1 MVSTNGTKVVNDRV
15 DSSKVDID
23 EIDSE
28 TLNTETIDSDVAD
41 ETANLPDGEND
52 PGAQSTNEDGAENR
66 QADNDNKKNKEKRN
80 PPKRKRRE
88 KVKEPK
94 IHKAVIAFQPDA
106 IEIERR
112 SVAGGLRWTLYVV
125 VLLLVSLVVWASWAQ
140 VDRIVSGRGKLATK
154 SNPIV
159 IQPGST
165 MPIVDIYVKFGDVVE
180 AGQKLAK
187 LDPTFSEADVKKL
200 ESDLEG
206 TKAIIARLTAE
217 MEGNDFVL
225 GENADNEKWQI
236 QRDMHVARIEAL
248 ESKKSEFAAGK
259 QKLLAEKETNTQE
272 IKNLNEQLEFHR
284 KLVEKFTELN
294 KSNATSEVQLMESK
308 IKLNQAQRIVDT
320 AENRAT
326 EIKYEIEANEKQIA
340 AHVADWR
347 SKTSGQLAEA
357 KQKFYATQEDLNK
370 ALHMQDMVF
379 LTVPNDLPY
388 KKFFVL
394 EVAERS
400 AGSVARVGDPIFK
413 LVPLNADLEIEL
425 EIQGK
430 DIGRLVVG
438 DEVRIKLPSFP
449 YQKHGTLKGRLAR
462 ISEGSFEKGEGPV
475 TQTFYRARIELT
487 ETKLENIPD
496 DVRLMPGMNADC
508 EIKIGKRR
516 VIEYFIYPLIRYF
529 DSSIREP

>member
-1 MVSTNGTKVVNDRV
+1 MVSTNGTKVIDDRV
-15 DSSKVDID
+15 DPEKVDMEDID
-23 EIDSE
+23 SDKVDPDKIDSE
-28 TLNTETIDSDVAD
+28 RVDDADTVATEGDGGAESKQRVD
-41 ETANLPDGEND
+41 ER
-52 PGAQSTNEDGAENR
+52 SNEDQQDQDRKSA
-66 QADNDNKKNKEKRN
+66 QKA
-80 PPKRKRRE
+80 PKRKKRE

-94 IHKAVIAFQPDA
+94 IHKSVIAFQPDA

-125 VLLLVSLVVWASWAQ
+125 VLLLVSLVTWASWAQ
-140 VDRIVSGRGKLATK
+140 VDRIVTGHGKLAIK

-165 MPIVDIYVKFGDVVE
+165 MPIVDVYVKFGDVVE

-187 LDPTFSEADVKKL
+187 MDPTFSEADVKKL
-200 ESDLEG
+200 ESDVAGLN
-206 TKAIIARLTAE
+206 AVIARLTTE
-217 MEGNDFVL
+217 MDGREFDLAV
-225 GENADNEKWQI
+225 NAGNEKWEV
-236 QRDMHVARIEAL
+236 QRDIYVARKEAL
-248 ESKKSEFAAGK
+248 DSKKAEYEAGR
-259 QKLLAEKETNTQE
+259 QKLLAERETNAAE
-272 IKNLNEQLEFHR
+272 IKNLNEQLETHK
-284 KLVEKFTELN
+284 KLVEKYTELN
-294 KSNATSEVQLMESK
+294 KTNATPLVQLWDAE
-308 IKLNQAQRIVDT
+308 IKLNQARRMVDT
-320 AENRAT
+320 AKNRTT
-326 EIKYEIEANEKQIA
+326 EIKYEIEAINKQMA

-347 SKTSGQLAEA
+347 STTSGQLAEA
-357 KQKFYATQEDLNK
+357 KQKLASTQEDLNK
-370 ALHMQDMVF
+370 ALHMRDMVYM
-379 LTVPNDLPY
+379 TVPNDLPY

-413 LVPLNADLEIEL
+413 LIPLNADLEVEV

-449 YQKHGTLKGRLAR
+449 YQKHGTLKGKLAR

-487 ETKLENIPD
+487 DTKLENIPE

-508 EIKIGKRR
+508 EIRIGKRR